1 MKVTVWNLFVNFRNR
16 TDLSIMPRNSAI
28 QCCIVPQRQ
37 LLWEAPAAIVDSFEA
52 ATQMKSIG
60 VSAGIHWSAR
70 VFNTSFFDGDIT
82 FLLSNGL
89 QIRVPNSQFFT
100 PFVGIAQNG
109 SQTIDRSKRELLMK
123 GLSDQPATFGRY
135 LFTAAYL
142 MVDHDKKSFSMWQ
155 ASPSTK
161 TSLVPSSKKVAR
173 DCGGVDRSGEPGGFG
188 TSGGSGGSGGSFGV
202 DDTGRDLEQNT
213 AGTNGDTSPV
223 TTSAI
228 TGVAI
233 GGFVALAGFVSILWS
248 VRRRR
253 ASTSRPSAAD
263 FGGPAEQLVFYTRI
277 PASPSHRKKYTGPTH
292 TKTTPHHL

>member
-28 QCCIVPQRQ
+28 QCCIVPQLQ

-100 PFVGIAQNG
+100 PFVGIARNG
-109 SQTIDRSKRELLMK
+109 SRTIDRSKRELLMK

-161 TSLVPSSKKVAR
+161 TSLVPSSKRWPGIA
-173 DCGGVDRSGEPGGFG
+173 GVSIDPENLEGLEHQEDRE
-188 TSGGSGGSGGSFGV
+188 
-202 DDTGRDLEQNT
+202 DLEEVLELMT
-213 AGTNGDTSPV
+213 LDV
-223 TTSAI
+223 TLSKTQLEQMVI
-228 TGVAI
+228 
-233 GGFVALAGFVSILWS
+233 
-248 VRRRR
+248 RR
-253 ASTSRPSAAD
+253 
-263 FGGPAEQLVFYTRI
+263 Q
-277 PASPSHRKKYTGPTH
+277 
-292 TKTTPHHL
+292 